1 MSVFQAFILGIIQ
14 GATEFL
20 PISSSGHLVIAQAV
34 FGLKE
39 HPIVFDVILHL
50 ATLAAVFI
58 FFWKDILAL
67 RSKDLLLIIVAT
79 IPAVIVGLLFK
90 DQLESLFG
98 FPLFVGFEFLINA
111 VINFVSASILLS
123 THPESWRGR
132 LTSKIQQFATRR
144 SSNTT
149 TVSMKQAILVGIA
162 QAVAISPGI
171 SRSGSTVA
179 VGLLSGLEREQ
190 AFRFSFLIS
199 IPAIGGAAVL
209 QLIDVIQE
217 PAATALPGIGQII
230 AGITAAFIVGILSL
244 ELLKLVM
251 VKAQLYWF
259 ALYCFIA
266 GIAVLS
272 WQLFFV

>member
-1 MSVFQAFILGIIQ
+1 MSLFEALILGIVQ

-20 PISSSGHLVIAQAV
+20 PISSSGHLVIARAV
-34 FGLKE
+34 FGLQE
-39 HPIVFDVILHL
+39 SPLVFDLLLHL

-67 RSKDLLLIIVAT
+67 RFKDLLLMVLAT
-79 IPAVIVGLLFK
+79 IPAALAGIFFK
-90 DQLESLFG
+90 DQLESLFT

-111 VINFVSASILLS
+111 VINFVSASILLTAHS
-123 THPESWRGR
+123 QSWWGR
-132 LTSKIQQFATRR
+132 LTARIQSLAAESKPGVG
-144 SSNTT
+144 SVTT
-149 TVSMKQAILVGIA
+149 KQAILVGIA

-179 VGLLSGLEREQ
+179 VGLLSGLSREH

-199 IPAIGGAAVL
+199 IPAIGGAAAL
-209 QLIDVIQE
+209 QLLDVIQE
-217 PAATALPGIGQII
+217 PTVLPGAGQII
-230 AGITAAFIVGILSL
+230 IGLLASFSVGLLSL
-244 ELLKLVM
+244 QLLKLLM

-266 GIAVLS
+266 GIAVIV
-272 WQLFFV
+272 WQLSLS